1 MPAVKGARLRRW
13 VANGGPKL
21 TTYLTEAAHRAVID
35 QIWSQMPERQNRHS
49 SSWWF
54 FLLCPEGR
62 EGYGPRQLMF
72 TIAARAGR
80 RIRINDV
87 WLPGLDLKRP
97 ASDGRDRFD
106 AMCVGWY
113 SDGATVHDEFIR
125 LAGPAE
131 MDAPAGYL
139 RCGDGGP
146 EGYGIEFR
154 RSAGRAVGLEATVCA
169 PGGTAEFETWGDLD
183 SPVNS
188 PGVSIDIDTRLG
200 GTHYIGWKRLHFQG
214 RFHLPTGVE
223 TLQGV
228 GFFQRVCLNVPVFP
242 WKWIW
247 AVFPDQSI
255 FTAYLPYVGLNLFR
269 KGYRFFQNNRL
280 ERASL
285 PIKPS
290 AHWLP
295 TGSAEPIRFDRVS
308 AAPLLGRGPYPHFG
322 VTASRDSGD
331 AVAFTAVPYGLS
343 RFYIDR
349 PVLSGRVET
358 HWNYNEF
365 MFRMEDLKGRM
376 LGRPLS
382 RDTMGQAFGSFEYTY
397 GLGL

>member
-1 MPAVKGARLRRW
+1 MEATLS
-13 VANGGPKL
+13 
-21 TTYLTEAAHRAVID
+21 TYRDDAAHRAAID
-35 QIWSQMPERQNRHS
+35 QIWSQLPELQNRHS

-54 FLLCPEGR
+54 FLLCPEGP
-62 EGYGPRQLMF
+62 EGFGPRQLMF
-72 TIAARAGR
+72 TVAARAGR

-97 ASDGRDRFD
+97 AAGGHDRFD
-106 AMCVGWY
+106 GMCVGWY
-113 SDGATVHDEFIR
+113 TDGQTVHDEFIR

-131 MDAPAGYL
+131 SDVAQGYL

-154 RSAGRAVGLEATVCA
+154 RSAERPVGMAATVCA
-169 PGGTAEFETWGDLD
+169 PGGEAEFEAWGDLD
-183 SPVNS
+183 SPASS
-188 PGVSIDIDTRLG
+188 PGVSIDINTPFG
-200 GTHYIGWKRLHFQG
+200 GTHYIGWKRL
-214 RFHLPTGVE
+214 RFRGQFRLPTGME

-247 AVFPDQSI
+247 AIFPDQSI

-269 KGYRFFQNNRL
+269 KGYRFFKSNRL
-280 ERASL
+280 EQASL
-285 PIKPS
+285 AIKPS
-290 AHWLP
+290 AHWMP
-295 TGSAEPIRFDRVS
+295 PGA
-308 AAPLLGRGPYPHFG
+308 AAPLRFDHVSATPVLSRGPYPQFD
-322 VTASRDSGD
+322 VRATRANGD
-331 AVAFTAVPYGLS
+331 AISFTAAPYGLS

-349 PVLSGRVET
+349 PVLGGRIET

-365 MFRMEDLKGRM
+365 MFRMENLDGRL
-376 LGRPLS
+376 LGRPLA
-382 RDTMGQAFGSFEYTY
+382 RETLGQAFGSFEYTY